1 MTQTIRVLEMIL
13 PVALMMGIGMYCGR
27 RAILTQDGIAAVKK
41 VAVDISLSAVVFSA
55 FAAAEYSLRTAV
67 IPAIMFVVCLVAWAL
82 GQTAQKRLVGQSRYL
97 PALTTGFEAGMLG
110 YTLYSILY
118 GADVSAFAAVD
129 LGQVLFVFTVYKLL
143 LGHMNPGAPRLN
155 VRRDILSSPIIIAIA
170 AGMLVGATGLYKK
183 LDQWGVAGIV
193 DACTAFVAA
202 PTSALI
208 LLSIGYDLVSG
219 QVRWGQAVKAVGVRL
234 VIMAVLGTGTLFLL
248 RGLFGQDVA
257 LERAIVLMFLLPP
270 PFVLPIFADD
280 DQERSSIASALS
292 LSTLVTMAAFVV
304 LAAIGA

>member
-13 PVALMMGIGMYCGR
+13 PVALMIGIGMYCGKR
-27 RAILTQDGIAAVKK
+27 SILTRDGIAAVKK

-55 FAAAEYSLRTAV
+55 FAGAEYSLRTAV
-67 IPAIMFVVCLVAWAL
+67 IPAIMFIVCLVAWGL
-82 GQTAQKRLVGQSRYL
+82 GQVARKRLAGQSRYL

-118 GADVSAFAAVD
+118 GADVTAFAAVD

-143 LGHMNPGAPRLN
+143 LGRMSPDAPRLDI
-155 VRRDILSSPIIIAIA
+155 RRDILSSPIIIAIA
-170 AGMLVGATGLYKK
+170 AGILLGATGLYAK
-183 LDQWGVAGIV
+183 LGAWGVAGIV
-193 DACTAFVAA
+193 DASAAFVAA

-219 QVRWGQAVKAVGVRL
+219 KVQWGQAVKAVGVRL
-234 VIMAVLGTGTLFLL
+234 LIMAVLGAGTLFLL
-248 RGLFGQDVA
+248 RGLFGRDVA

-280 DQERSSIASALS
+280 DRERSNIASTLS

>member
-1 MTQTIRVLEMIL
+1 
-13 PVALMMGIGMYCGR
+13 MYG
-27 RAILTQDGIAAVKK
+27 T
-41 VAVDISLSAVVFSA
+41 
-55 FAAAEYSLRTAV
+55 
-67 IPAIMFVVCLVAWAL
+67 
-82 GQTAQKRLVGQSRYL
+82 
-97 PALTTGFEAGMLG
+97 
-110 YTLYSILY
+110 
-118 GADVSAFAAVD
+118 DVSAFAAVD

-143 LGHMNPGAPRLN
+143 LGRMSPDAPRLDI
-155 VRRDILSSPIIIAIA
+155 RRDILSSPIIIAIV
-170 AGMLVGATGLYKK
+170 AGMLVGATGLYAQ
-183 LDQWGVAGIV
+183 LGQWGVAGIV
-193 DACTAFVAA
+193 DASAAFVAA

-219 QVRWGQAVKAVGVRL
+219 KVQWGQAVKAVGVRL
-234 VIMAVLGTGTLFLL
+234 VIMALLGTGTLFLL

-280 DQERSSIASALS
+280 DRERSNIASTLS